1 MPEHPGVYAW
11 YYQPTLTEFDVKNI
25 IDQINSYKSD
35 DKIAEAKKLVE
46 AFLQRNLMQYFAE
59 HPYQAMIKGPLKPSY
74 TGQLSHE
81 SRPSESLVERIVS
94 DSTRLLQIKKFLDRR
109 DPLFGSP
116 IYIGMSSS
124 LKQRLVRHKD
134 LIEKFKQ
141 GKFSVGPGL
150 QEDRES
156 TPEQKRDRS
165 FAQEVAS
172 RNMSTGDLYVA
183 IREIEDL
190 NDSYVDME
198 NLLNRIYYPLIGRN

>member
-11 YYQPTLTEFDVKNI
+11 YYQPTLTEFDVKKL
-25 IDQINSYKSD
+25 IDQIDSYKSA

-46 AFLQRNLMQYFAE
+46 AFLRRNLMQYFAE
-59 HPYQAMIKGPLKPSY
+59 HPYQAIIKGPLKPSY

-81 SRPSESLVERIVS
+81 SHPSESLVERIVS
-94 DSTRLLQIKKFLDRR
+94 ESTRLLQIKKFLDRR

-116 IYIGMSSS
+116 LYIGMSSS
-124 LKQRLVRHKD
+124 LKRRLVHHKD

-141 GKFSVGPGL
+141 GASAVDTGL
-150 QEDRES
+150 QEDTES
-156 TPEQKRDRS
+156 TTEQTRDRS

-183 IREIEDL
+183 IREIDGL
-190 NDSYVDME
+190 DDSCVDIE
-198 NLLNRIYYPLIGRN
+198 NLLNRIYHPLIGRN